1 MLISKTDAERRDGAK
16 PFPGVIVTLRSK
28 DSANDAV
35 MFSSLVVSNRRSY
48 FLAFAYDAAYDST
61 IFFTFSRR
69 CLDKNASTLSP
80 GAPRL
85 VLPSTTF
92 AAIFSS
98 ILPHSSLFNPRSFFS
113 LMPCFSCFR
122 T

>member
-1 MLISKTDAERRDGAK
+1 MHPLEALG
-16 PFPGVIVTLRSK
+16 GVNENEIRFGVLESK

-69 CLDKNASTLSP
+69 CLDKNASTLS
-80 GAPRL
+80 L
-85 VLPSTTF
+85 
-92 AAIFSS
+92 
-98 ILPHSSLFNPRSFFS
+98 SLIHI
-113 LMPCFSCFR
+113 
-122 T
+122 